1 MLGPENRRDVLLDG
15 AQDAAEA
22 ARVAEPARDVAL
34 IRRELALGDRR
45 VGVLEHLIVGGGEEL
60 IELGRLLGGHAG
72 VDFSAADLI
81 VVSPGVPPLPEL
93 ARAERAGVPVI
104 GEMELAARLIG
115 APIVAIGGTNG
126 KSTTT
131 TLVARMLEA
140 TGKRIFAGAN
150 LGAPA
155 CDAVEGGF
163 DVVVFEVS
171 SFQLERAPKFSP
183 KVSVLL
189 NISEDHLDRYS
200 SYQEYA
206 NAKGNAFANQGEED
220 SAVVPAGDAACL
232 AQARR
237 GRGKLSTFGAG
248 GDYEVRGRQ
257 VIERASGESFSLVGV
272 DLHGRHNLDNAAAA
286 IAAVRA
292 LGVAPE
298 AIAAGLGAFHPLH
311 HRMALVRALGGVH
324 FYDDSKGT
332 NVGAAVTALAGLEEP
347 KAVLI
352 AGGRDKLGSYGPLVD
367 ALEKK
372 GRAVVV
378 IGEAAS
384 RIADAVGARV
394 PVARAASMAEAVRVA
409 RSLAGPGDA
418 VLLSPACS
426 SYDMFV
432 DYVDRGN
439 QFAAAVSA
447 LEEA

>member
-1 MLGPENRRDVLLDG
+1 MELGGKRVIVVGLGKSGLS
-15 AQDAAEA
+15 A
-22 ARVAEPARDVAL
+22 ARLCQRRGARVLGTDVQPAEKLPK
-34 IRRELALGDRR
+34 
-45 VGVLEHLIVGGGEEL
+45 
-60 IELGRLLGGHAG
+60 ELGGAGLELVLGGHAG

-409 RSLAGPGDA
+409 RSLAEPGDA